1 MTWTDREEL
10 KPDQTEYFKGANPG
24 DDTKRTL
31 DLAGYLLFKD
41 AQISQYPD
49 IGELIT
55 LYLNIIHLYF
65 VTLLKILNSQLR
77 SKQRIRTGVFGFWM
91 FPQGSVMRWESGL
104 HRRTIRRG
112 YIIYTF
118 SIV

>member
-55 LYLNIIHLYF
+55 LYLNIIYLYF
-65 VTLLKILNSQLR
+65 RTLLKILRSQSR
-77 SKQRIRTGVFGFWM
+77 SKQRIRTVFGCWM
-91 FPQGSVMRWESGL
+91 FPQGSAMRWESEL
-104 HRRTIRRG
+104 RRRIRLQVL
-112 YIIYTF
+112 YI
-118 SIV
+118 SDSL